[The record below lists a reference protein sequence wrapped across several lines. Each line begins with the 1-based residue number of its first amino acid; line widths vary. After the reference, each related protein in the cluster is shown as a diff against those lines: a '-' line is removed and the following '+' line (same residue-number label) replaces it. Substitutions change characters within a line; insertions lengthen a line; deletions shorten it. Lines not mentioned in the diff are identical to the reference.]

1 MNQEELFLLSLRP
14 RLTSIN
20 NDARHMI
27 DNIQLDERQ
36 GIVDLLLYETIL
48 KCMNNDVYG
57 IKLICEAGI

>member
-1 MNQEELFLLSLRP
+1 MNEEELFLLNLRF

-27 DNIQLDERQ
+27 DFINMDGRQ
-36 GIVDLLLYETIL
+36 GNVDLPLYETIL
-48 KCMNNDVYG
+48 KCMTTSTEG